1 MNPVQQPVSGE
12 TEIGKV
18 LHWDGNKKGDDY
30 PMVGLTYE
38 EKQAYCQS
46 LGAHLPTAAQ
56 IERAARGVS
65 GTDEY
70 GTPIDKAI
78 LRENGARGTAP
89 VCGVNDERANSFGVC
104 DLAGNVWESALDAFD
119 ENFYNHLSSTDP
131 VNPLTDTRQR
141 EELRGGSYLDNRGD
155 ARAANRRSV
164 GSPLDRDYRDGF
176 RCARP
181 RAPKKQIF

>member
-56 IERAARGVS
+56 IERAARG
-65 GTDEY
+65 
-70 GTPIDKAI
+70 
-78 LRENGARGTAP
+78 GTAP